1 MHYDYSPIR
10 HRGKLPW
17 PDGKQVALIMT
28 ANLEYWDMIKDTDK
42 PYYAGGPAIL
52 PDGLPGNV
60 PDFPNFMWREYG
72 QRTGI
77 WRLFSCFEDAGV
89 PLSCTMNAKTALEL
103 PQLIDTVK
111 ENGWELLAHNYEQ
124 GELLTNYAND
134 PDKER
139 AVIKATLDVYEDVM
153 GKPARGWLS
162 SSLRGTLNT
171 CDILVENGV
180 DFYCDMMNDDQPYLV
195 RTNSGKSI
203 VSIPYTNEINDF
215 TILTR
220 RAHTNDEMLDILKT
234 ELTELIREAKRDE
247 SGRLMN
253 LGLHPHVIGRAYRMP
268 IVREFLEFAK
278 NLDGVWLATREEIS
292 DWYMQHHEAH
302 IPGQLQ
308 A

>member
-17 PDGKQVALIMT
+17 PDGKRVALIMT

-42 PYYAGGPAIL
+42 PYYAGGPAVL
-52 PDGLPGNV
+52 PDGLPGNI
-60 PDFPNFMWREYG
+60 PDFPNYMWREYG

-77 WRLFSCFEDAGV
+77 WRLFSCFEEAGV
-89 PLSCTMNAKTALEL
+89 PLSCTMNAKTAKKL

-124 GELLTNYAND
+124 GELLTDFAKD
-134 PDKER
+134 PEKER
-139 AVIKATLDVYEDVM
+139 AVIKATLDVYQETM
-153 GKPARGWLS
+153 GKQARGWLS

-171 CDILVENGV
+171 CDILVENGL

-195 RTNSGKSI
+195 RTNSGKTI

-215 TILTR
+215 TLLTR

-234 ELTELIREAKRDE
+234 ELTELMREANRDE

-278 NLDGVWLATREEIS
+278 NMDGVWFATREEIA

-302 IPGQLQ
+302 IPNQLP